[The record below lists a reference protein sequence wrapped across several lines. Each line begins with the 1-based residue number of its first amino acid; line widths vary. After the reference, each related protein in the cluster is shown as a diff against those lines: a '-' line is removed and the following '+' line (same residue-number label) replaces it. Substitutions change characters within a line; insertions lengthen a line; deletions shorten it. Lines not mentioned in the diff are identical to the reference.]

1 MAATQAPFNP
11 PASLIGSPLPG
22 SSTAAGLMLG
32 ASAGPQGFLPAVSFG
47 GVVSGTLAIQ
57 TNTTGGSHAAFA
69 ASLASALENEVSG
82 KPGEVSGSA
91 PASPTE
97 PPVSDGSP
105 AAPAPDSQRQGNYR
119 PQWVLPP
126 SKPMAPTG
134 TPPWASSGPSA
145 DEEEAMDLGGVDQEA
160 RREIEDLIKRLQ
172 AEGPAAGGYLLSLQR
187 RWRALYDRE
196 ADLSLRNDGVG
207 ACVSWVLGVNEILRR
222 TRTDGAHVSAEGVL
236 WEIESLVPFLWGNHV
251 GVRITVH
258 VSGQTRSFY
267 MDNGWIGG
275 DDHIFF
281 SEDIPQNYKNE
292 LPLVPWK

>member
-1 MAATQAPFNP
+1 MNTCILLAPWEGGVNGPGRRHDREPSALGFCRTPKDWRSPRLDLKPTRVRVFGEIHRGEIHSCGRAGRAGEIWCGRASEHTHTRLSPAETLEARALMAADVGLLGGALSGPEFPMAATQAPFNP

-32 ASAGPQGFLPAVSFG
+32 ASAGPQGFLSAVSFG

-97 PPVSDGSP
+97 PPVSDRSP

-126 SKPMAPTG
+126 S
-134 TPPWASSGPSA
+134 
-145 DEEEAMDLGGVDQEA
+145 
-160 RREIEDLIKRLQ
+160 
-172 AEGPAAGGYLLSLQR
+172 
-187 RWRALYDRE
+187 
-196 ADLSLRNDGVG
+196 
-207 ACVSWVLGVNEILRR
+207 
-222 TRTDGAHVSAEGVL
+222 
-236 WEIESLVPFLWGNHV
+236 
-251 GVRITVH
+251 
-258 VSGQTRSFY
+258 
-267 MDNGWIGG
+267 
-275 DDHIFF
+275 
-281 SEDIPQNYKNE
+281 
-292 LPLVPWK
+292 

>member
-1 MAATQAPFNP
+1 MKFTGGRSIHAGEQVEQGRSGAVARANTHTHTHTRLSSAETLEARALMAADVGLLGGALSGPEFPMAATQAPFNP

-160 RREIEDLIKRLQ
+160 RREIEDLI
-172 AEGPAAGGYLLSLQR
+172 ASATFLL
-187 RWRALYDRE
+187 
-196 ADLSLRNDGVG
+196 
-207 ACVSWVLGVNEILRR
+207 
-222 TRTDGAHVSAEGVL
+222 
-236 WEIESLVPFLWGNHV
+236 
-251 GVRITVH
+251 
-258 VSGQTRSFY
+258 
-267 MDNGWIGG
+267 
-275 DDHIFF
+275 
-281 SEDIPQNYKNE
+281 
-292 LPLVPWK
+292 